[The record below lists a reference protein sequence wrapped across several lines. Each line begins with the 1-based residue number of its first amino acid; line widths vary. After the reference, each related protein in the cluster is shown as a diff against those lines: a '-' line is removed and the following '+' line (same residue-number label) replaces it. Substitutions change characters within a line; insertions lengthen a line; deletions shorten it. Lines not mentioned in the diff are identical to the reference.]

1 MELQRLNVKLRVKEP
16 VEADLEPL
24 IPVFQSW
31 IENQALEGLLLD
43 VADYRHVHA
52 GPGVVL
58 IGHQANYS
66 VDHTDERWGV
76 RYNRKA
82 VLNGSN
88 QDRLRQAMRAAAT
101 VCEHLEA
108 EPRLYGKIRFD
119 GQEMEFF
126 VNDRL
131 LAPHS
136 DSTAAALRPEF
147 DEFFEK
153 LFRGSEYL
161 LTSAGDPRKPFGV
174 SVKSSRTFS
183 TADLLANLGT

>member
-1 MELQRLNVKLRVKEP
+1 MELQHLNVKLVVKEP
-16 VEADLEPL
+16 EETALESL
-24 IPVFQSW
+24 IPLFHNW
-31 IENQALEGLLLD
+31 IEKQELEELLLD

-58 IGHQANYS
+58 VGHQANYS

-82 VLNGSN
+82 VVNGGN

-101 VCEHLEA
+101 ACHRLEA
-108 EPRLYGKIRFD
+108 EPRLRGKIQFD
-119 GQEMEFF
+119 GQQMEFF

-136 DSTAAALRPEF
+136 DSTAEALRPEF
-147 DEFFEK
+147 DAFLEK

-183 TADLLANLGT
+183 TTDLLANLST

>member
-1 MELQRLNVKLRVKEP
+1 MELQHLNVKLLVKEP
-16 VEADLEPL
+16 EEAALEPL
-24 IPVFQSW
+24 IPVFHNW
-31 IENQALEGLLLD
+31 IEKQTLEELLLD

-76 RYNRKA
+76 RYNRKS

-88 QDRLRQAMRAAAT
+88 QERLRQAMRAAAT
-101 VCEHLEA
+101 ACQRLEA
-108 EPRLYGKIRFD
+108 EPRLEGKIRFS

-131 LAPHS
+131 LAPYS
-136 DSTAAALRPEF
+136 DATGEALRPEF
-147 DEFFEK
+147 DAFFEK

-161 LTSAGDPRKPFGV
+161 LTSASDRRKLFGV
-174 SVKSSRTFS
+174 SVKSSRAFS
-183 TADLLANLGT
+183 TADLLTNLG